1 MDAFP
6 AFIPL
11 AGKTVIVVGEGETA
25 DAKARLFDGSP
36 ARLLRMSLVQAGK
49 PGALEGAA
57 LVFVAGPQA
66 QARSVADDARAAGAL
81 VNVVDIPALG
91 DFTTPSIVDRG
102 RVVGAVGTDGSAPVL
117 AVRLRQQIETLW
129 PERLGLLAE
138 VMGVM
143 RIEVRA
149 VFPDMGRRRT
159 WLRSLATGA
168 VAEAALSGRPAE
180 ALAIARESLAH
191 HARPPGSLEV
201 VVATAEVEAITL
213 GQAHILGEADQVV
226 VAGEVSAAVLA
237 LARRDAPRIPWAETS
252 PEALQAVALEGETVV
267 VLCDTRSASAVRLA
281 LS

>member
-11 AGKTVIVVGEGETA
+11 AGKTVIVVGDGETA

-36 ARLLRMSLVQAGK
+36 ARLLRLSLQQAGK

-57 LVFVAGPQA
+57 LVFVAGPEA
-66 QARSVADDARAAGAL
+66 QARSIADDARASGAL

-129 PERLGLLAE
+129 PQRLGLLAE

-143 RIEVRA
+143 RLEA
-149 VFPDMGRRRT
+149 KASLPDMAQRRT
-159 WLRSLATGA
+159 WLRGLATGA
-168 VAEAALSGRPAE
+168 VAEAALAGRGEE
-180 ALAIARESLAH
+180 ALSLARELLAH
-191 HARPPGSLEV
+191 AARPPGWLAV
-201 VVATAEVEAITL
+201 IVAPAEVEQLTL
-213 GQAHILGEADQVV
+213 GQARQLGDADRLVLAGD
-226 VAGEVSAAVLA
+226 VAAAVLA
-237 LARRDAPRIPWAETS
+237 LARRDAERMGWGETS
-252 PEALQAVALEGETVV
+252 PESLQALAVDGETVV
-267 VLCDTRSASAVRLA
+267 VLCDARSAAAVRLA
-281 LS
+281 LG